1 MQTTILATKLF
12 VPSARET
19 LVARPRLTDVLSK
32 ALAQG
37 FTLVSAPAGYGK
49 TTLVSTWLRE
59 TGIPT
64 AWLSLEEADNDPI
77 RFLQYLLTALHDI
90 VVSIHF
96 DLLDLVE
103 GGQPAALQA
112 LINILINEIAKTEDR
127 FVLVL
132 DDFHLIQ
139 DPSILDMITCLLDHL
154 PTQQMHLVLITRTD
168 PPLPLSRLRVC
179 GQMTEIRAEQLRFTL
194 AEIAAFLNG
203 MMGFHLSAEDITA
216 MEARTEGWI
225 AGLQLAALSMQG
237 CKDVSGFIAAFRGSH
252 HYIVDYLADE
262 VLKRQDEQTR
272 QFLLQTSILS
282 RMCAALCNRLM
293 ESETEAHPL
302 DGQRMLETLEKR
314 NLFIISLDEE
324 RRWYRYH
331 HLFAD
336 ALNRRLEHQYPEK
349 LPHLNHRASLWYEEN
364 GLIADAIQYALSA
377 GDAERAAQLVEGHGC
392 YLLMSGEVRT
402 LLKWMEAVEAYFPA
416 HPWLVIQKGWALTLA
431 GRMEP
436 AEQVFQE
443 AERLVSALVPPP
455 PDIHSMVGT
464 ISAGRASWA
473 DIQGNIPEAARLAQ
487 QALDLLPDTDPLSQS
502 MRSVATGTLAKTI
515 WLNGDLER
523 ARHMYIHA
531 AEMGRAANNAEMVI
545 NSNDDI
551 AGILMEQG
559 RLKQA
564 EQLLLETL
572 PMTVRADGQ
581 QLTLAAQVYSR
592 LSKIYYEWNRFD
604 QAAHYARLCLDAGQQ
619 WGNVEL
625 QAMGSVILALIEQAS
640 ERCSD
645 ELRSEGSQEK
655 AYALMRTADQLNQ
668 NNRFYP
674 LNAIWV
680 TATLD
685 RFWLSLGSQKMVS
698 QHLQAAGII
707 AADIGSASAYST
719 DDIPYLRES
728 HYLTFLRWLLARGK
742 FDAAQDLAKHM
753 LQKAKADGRIL
764 RVVELLVLQ
773 SLAYQGMKDIS
784 AAEAALAEAV
794 SLAQPEG
801 YRRVF
806 LDEGERVGKLL
817 YLVKSKTEAA
827 GAASRPSASLYAA
840 GYARELLEAFGS
852 DYGPVPVP
860 AQLLIEPLSAREI
873 EVLKLIEAGLS
884 NQEIAD
890 KLYLSVATVKRHISN
905 IYAKLDVE
913 TRTQA
918 LSRGKE
924 LGFFDR

>member
-12 VPSARET
+12 VPPARET
-19 LVARPRLTDVLSK
+19 LVARPRLADILSK
-32 ALAQG
+32 AQG

-49 TTLVSTWLRE
+49 TTLVSAWLRE
-59 TGIPT
+59 AGTPT
-64 AWLSLEEADNDPI
+64 AWLSLEEADSDPV

-90 VVSIHF
+90 VSSIHL
-96 DLLDLVE
+96 DLLELVGE
-103 GGQPAALQA
+103 IQPASLQA
-112 LINILINEIAKTEDR
+112 LVHILVNEIIKSDSR

-132 DDFHLIQ
+132 DDFHLIG
-139 DPSILDMITCLLDHL
+139 DPSILAMVACLLDHL
-154 PTQQMHLVLITRTD
+154 PAQQMHLVLITRAD
-168 PPLPLSRLRVC
+168 PPLPLSRLRVR
-179 GQMTEIRAEQLRFTL
+179 GQMTEIRAELLRFTPV
-194 AEIAAFLNG
+194 EIAAFLNG
-203 MMGFHLSAEDITA
+203 VMGLRLSPEDILA

-272 QFLLQTSILS
+272 SFLLQTSILS
-282 RMCAALCNRLM
+282 RMCAGLCGAVYSQRRN
-293 ESETEAHPL
+293 EAAAAVDSEEE
-302 DGQRMLETLEKR
+302 GQKTSSLSTADCQLLLEHLER
-314 NLFIISLDEE
+314 SNMFLVPLDEE

-336 ALNRRLEHQYPEK
+336 ALNRRLEHQNPAD
-349 LPHLNHRASLWYEEN
+349 LPSLYHRASIWYEEN
-364 GLIADAIQYALSA
+364 GLIADAIQYTLSA
-377 GDAERAAQLVEGHGC
+377 GDLERAAQLVEGNGC
-392 YLLMSGEVRT
+392 FLLMSGEVRT

-431 GRMEP
+431 GRMEL
-436 AEQVFQE
+436 AEQAFQD
-443 AERLVSALVPPP
+443 AERLVSALEPPP
-455 PDIHSMVGT
+455 SDIHSMVGT

-473 DIQGNIPEAARLAQ
+473 EIQGNIPEASRLAQ

-515 WLNGDLER
+515 WLNGDLEQ
-523 ARHMYIHA
+523 ARQMYVHA

-545 NSNDDI
+545 NSNDDL

-572 PMTVRADGQ
+572 PLTVRADGQ
-581 QLTLAAQVYSR
+581 LLTLTAQVYFR
-592 LSKIYYEWNRFD
+592 LSKIYYEWNRLE
-604 QAAHYARLCLDAGQQ
+604 QAAHYTQLCLEVSQK

-625 QAMGSVILALIEQAS
+625 QAMGNVLMAQIELAT
-640 ERCSD
+640 ERSSA
-645 ELRSEGSQEK
+645 EPRSEGNTEK
-655 AYALMRTADQLNQ
+655 AKALMRTADQLNRDC
-668 NNRFYP
+668 RFYP
-674 LNAIWV
+674 MN
-680 TATLD
+680 TLWMEAAMD
-685 RFWLSLGSQKMVS
+685 RFWLSLGSQERVS
-698 QHLQAAGII
+698 QRLQAAGIYN
-707 AADIGSASAYST
+707 AGAKPM

-728 HYLTFLRWLLARGK
+728 QYLTLLRWLLARGEL
-742 FDAAQDLAKHM
+742 DAALNLAKRM
-753 LQKAKADGRIL
+753 LQNAKADGRIL
-764 RVVELLVLQ
+764 RMVELLVLQ
-773 SLAYQGMKDIS
+773 SLAYQGKKDIS
-784 AAEAALAEAV
+784 AAETTLAEAV

-801 YRRVF
+801 YQRVF

-817 YLVKSKTEAA
+817 YLVKSKKDAA
-827 GAASRPSASLYAA
+827 A
-840 GYARELLEAFGS
+840 YARELLGAFGA
-852 DYGPVPVP
+852 DYGPAPVP

-884 NQEIAD
+884 NQEIGD
-890 KLYLSVATVKRHISN
+890 RLYLSVATVKRHISN

-918 LSRGKE
+918 LARGKD